1 MALQLS
7 SSNNAWYNCFMITK
21 WKATVVNPLGTEAYN
36 IILDGTGD
44 LTTATA
50 SSEKGSVQFI
60 QTQGLGTLFAADIEA
75 PMKTRLELEFSTIDF
90 AAKDMS
96 AILRVG
102 DFSTMKVN
110 LVRYE

>member
-36 IILDGTGD
+36 LILDSTGT

-50 SSEKGSVQFI
+50 SSEKGTVQFT
-60 QTQGLGTLFAADIEA
+60 QTQDLNTLFAADIEA
-75 PMKTRLELEFSTIDF
+75 PMKARLELEFSTIDF
-90 AAKDMS
+90 TAKNMS

-102 DFSTMKVN
+102 DFSTMKVD